1 LREAFEKQFPDAKD
15 KRVANRIKSLA
26 TKISGRWTIR
36 GENLQK
42 FGLEGKQTAEGT
54 QTLGTFFQ
62 PEKREPEKELPGDEA
77 HGEAQARNVA
87 PVQDVEPEALAAA
100 IASESTLEEQSEST
114 LGEQS
119 GTAKK
124 RRRITPQLVEGKTEQ
139 ASSAKRRDTPAGK
152 SHEHNENSVSR
163 LSSAGESPAKAPR
176 RTTTSASKAKSP
188 KTPSDGKKN
197 TSIMG
202 YKGVVV
208 SK

>member
-1 LREAFEKQFPDAKD
+1 MYLSSRAKD

-26 TKISGRWTIR
+26 TKISRRWTIR

-100 IASESTLEEQSEST
+100 IASESTLEEQSATKFS
-114 LGEQS
+114 
-119 GTAKK
+119 
-124 RRRITPQLVEGKTEQ
+124 ITVGW
-139 ASSAKRRDTPAGK
+139 DGF
-152 SHEHNENSVSR
+152 
-163 LSSAGESPAKAPR
+163 LS
-176 RTTTSASKAKSP
+176 
-188 KTPSDGKKN
+188 
-197 TSIMG
+197 
-202 YKGVVV
+202 
-208 SK
+208 